1 MIGVNQMNEKR
12 DLIITK
18 ENFLIRIFKKIK
30 SFFAK
35 NKSSKENNIE
45 EIPTNY
51 NYQSKVNKRKEEFL
65 NNIKI
70 QEDSGIIYLK
80 VKLENNEIRAIDLT
94 DEQIDELQKIYDKEI
109 MEKQNKINQ
118 LKGIA

>member
-109 MEKQNKINQ
+109 MEKQNKIKQ